1 MSALGFELPVNHTGS
16 PQGGQRNRSE
26 KLAHPSTHNN
36 SNDSSAVLECPFSNE
51 P

>member
-1 MSALGFELPVNHTGS
+1 MPALGFELPVNPTGS
-16 PQGGQRNRSE
+16 PQGGQQNRSE

-36 SNDSSAVLECPFSNE
+36 NNDSSEVLECPFSTE

>member
-16 PQGGQRNRSE
+16 PQGGQRNRSK
-26 KLAHPSTHNN
+26 KLAHTSTHTN
-36 SNDSSAVLECPFSNE
+36 SNDSSGVLECPFSNE